1 MFSLGLLESIRCFP
15 WLDVMTTQPQASSD
29 KLAQGPHSPLPSEG
43 QGPGGGDA
51 VGSLAEEATLGSVG
65 ACLSQSRSPHLYI
78 TGGVKILD
86 SCKKSR

>member
-43 QGPGGGDA
+43 QGPGWGGMPWGRWQKRPPWA
-51 VGSLAEEATLGSVG
+51 LSGLASLSLALLIYTLLGE
-65 ACLSQSRSPHLYI
+65 
-78 TGGVKILD
+78 
-86 SCKKSR
+86 